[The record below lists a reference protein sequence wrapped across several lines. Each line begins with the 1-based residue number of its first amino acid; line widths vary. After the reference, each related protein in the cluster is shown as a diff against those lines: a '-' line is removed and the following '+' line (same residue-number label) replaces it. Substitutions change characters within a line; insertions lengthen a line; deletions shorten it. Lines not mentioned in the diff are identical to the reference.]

1 MKTLDLFTEANVAAK
16 IKDPAMIKKIY
27 IAMTNDGS
35 IPKAALARLGVRPTP
50 EQALQLWSQLLDGA
64 LSRTRY
70 GDMSQDGKFDEWLT
84 RLYTNGQ
91 ADYEDISGE
100 GGDALGAWKALSI
113 RGKLAPEHQ
122 DFNKLRS
129 IKNIQQIV
137 SKPNYREELRR
148 IADAEVIEK
157 HKRERKEVVLIDDQ
171 RYLVVLPLN
180 YGACYTFNNSSGY
193 QANFCTG
200 SSSGL
205 SWFRNYAPDGPVISV
220 TDKTNM
226 ENVEGKWQLHAPT
239 RQIVDAD
246 QARRHD
252 TNWNDDRFSKMFPGL
267 MKAIGSAMMAKA
279 EEIHEGSKE
288 ITHGKGYDV
297 AKDVGDLQ
305 KTYPLSWAS
314 EPEKK
319 EEPEDQGPG
328 TYIVTHTPS
337 GKTARIEGESAED
350 VKAKLLQRHPT
361 AKIEEFTFQLEQAAE
376 PQAANDQ
383 QGEPPQAVAE
393 SWARRMADQA
403 LLRIV

>member
-1 MKTLDLFTEANVAAK
+1 MKTLDLIKEANVAAK

-35 IPKAALARLGVRPTP
+35 IPKSALARLGVRPTP

-70 GDMSQDGKFDEWLT
+70 GDVSADGKFDEWLT

-122 DFNKLRS
+122 DFNKFRS
-129 IKNIQQIV
+129 IKNIQQIIN
-137 SKPNYREELRR
+137 KQNYREELRR

-157 HKRERKEVVLIDDQ
+157 HKRERKEVVLIDDS
-171 RYLVVLPLN
+171 RFLVVLPLN
-180 YGACYTFNNSSGY
+180 YGACYTFNNSAGY

-205 SWFRNYAPDGPVISV
+205 RWFQNYAPDGPVISV

-226 ENVEGKWQLHAPT
+226 DHVEGKWQLHAQT

-246 QARRHD
+246 QTRRHD
-252 TNWNDDRFSKMFPGL
+252 TQWNDERFSKLFPGL

-279 EEIHEGSKE
+279 DELHDGSKE
-288 ITHGKGYDV
+288 LTNGKGYDV

-314 EPEKK
+314 EPEKQ
-319 EEPEDQGPG
+319 EETPDQGPG
-328 TYIVTHTPS
+328 TYLVTHTPT
-337 GKTARIEGESAED
+337 GRTARIEGESAED
-350 VKAKLLQRHPT
+350 VKSKLQARHPT
-361 AKIEEFTFQLEQAAE
+361 ANMEEFTFTLDQPRQQE
-376 PQAANDQ
+376 PANDQ
-383 QGEPPQAVAE
+383 QAEPPQAVAE
-393 SWARRMADQA
+393 SWAQKMADRA
-403 LLRIV
+403 LLTVV